1 MAAQNRKQSETG
13 DLARLLTLKLESRVM
28 LTVNIDIQ
36 DRLINGQMGV
46 VKIFEIADNAV
57 STIFIKFDD
66 REAGRKSVG
75 ENRFARQIIGFQ
87 LRMTHIFA
95 GNSCNS
101 LSKQRTQFPLR
112 LSWARTIHKVQGV
125 TSQAVV
131 SFSLEKQKTFEPG
144 QMYVAL
150 SRI

>member
-1 MAAQNRKQSETG
+1 MSAPNSMMLNKAPGDLVAIHAIDTIPANNGFTQCQIMTAQNRKQSETG

-87 LRMTHIFA
+87 LRMTHIFLLETLA
-95 GNSCNS
+95 
-101 LSKQRTQFPLR
+101 
-112 LSWARTIHKVQGV
+112 IHYQNKEH
-125 TSQAVV
+125 
-131 SFSLEKQKTFEPG
+131 SFL
-144 QMYVAL
+144 
-150 SRI
+150 